1 MSSTTFLMA
10 DDIRSLQAAAGKP
23 FSCLKNSFAC
33 GLNLPSQMICVD
45 LPGGNSIKRGKPMEN
60 ETEKP
65 EKQPLKEQAASAYRL
80 KQAETLLKALGYLQI
95 PNSKFWK
102 KPDPEQEGKKFF
114 LAGKQICP
122 TDSKPHDFLG

>member
-1 MSSTTFLMA
+1 
-10 DDIRSLQAAAGKP
+10 
-23 FSCLKNSFAC
+23 
-33 GLNLPSQMICVD
+33 
-45 LPGGNSIKRGKPMEN
+45 MEN

-122 TDSKPHDFLG
+122 TDSKPHDFQIASSFLNESEIFEIQAQPQDTICRKCLGFLEDLMEDDAYE